1 MKKLAEDYLL
11 QSQKTFAELIKEGLD
26 TDIITVPYEFDLRYE
41 VTYDQDG
48 LISFC
53 TKAIEYTDGAHPNTF
68 DTTLGKELAL
78 TDVLKGTQEEINQ
91 QIIAAFTAQIDK
103 NPDQYSGGA
112 KDTLAK
118 DVEQAGFYLSKD
130 GVVIYFQ
137 LYTLQSYAAG
147 FSTCTLPFEKAAQ

>member
-1 MKKLAEDYLL
+1 MTGK
-11 QSQKTFAELIKEGLD
+11 
-26 TDIITVPYEFDLRYE
+26 
-41 VTYDQDG
+41 
-48 LISFC
+48 
-53 TKAIEYTDGAHPNTF
+53 TF

-103 NPDQYSGGA
+103 NPDQYFGGA

>member
-1 MKKLAEDYLL
+1 M
-11 QSQKTFAELIKEGLD
+11 
-26 TDIITVPYEFDLRYE
+26 
-41 VTYDQDG
+41 
-48 LISFC
+48 
-53 TKAIEYTDGAHPNTF
+53 
-68 DTTLGKELAL
+68 